1 MSAVAGNEV
10 ARMYAGALLEIGQE
24 KGTLPR
30 IEEEVG
36 FLASVLAADRD
47 LVLYL
52 NAPGVDKEAKK
63 SLIDRVF
70 SSELCDVTINFIKL
84 TIDKDRQRLIGD
96 IHQALTE
103 LIDIANNRQRAT
115 VITSEKLNPQM
126 REKITETLKS
136 KFRKEIILD
145 EIIDQKI
152 IGGIVI
158 RVGDLIIDASLA
170 KDLKSIKEKLLI
182 SKVRSEAAYED

>member
-1 MSAVAGNEV
+1 MAGNEV

-170 KDLKSIKEKLLI
+170 KDLKNIKEKLLI